1 MANFS
6 DFDGDLII
14 SGTDK
19 ASVVAVSNI
28 IVDAMRKWTYDFYA
42 DPEEITE
49 RDVYFSSDN
58 ADKEC
63 QLEYQA
69 KFSGD
74 GYGRWSFA
82 NNIRSLGRWLAEDLK
97 GSEKLETLEQA
108 SFSVQFIGTDI
119 ERGFGLYD
127 SLTGTMFHEKGV
139 PLKDSIVE
147 INCRSLGELTV
158 DALMEH
164 YGWDEDEAKE
174 YLGVE

>member
-28 IVDAMRKWTYDFYA
+28 IVDAMRKWTYSFYA
-42 DPEEITE
+42 CPEKISEK
-49 RDVYFSSDN
+49 DVYCSSSDI
-58 ADKEC
+58 DKEC
-63 QLEYQA
+63 HLEYQA
-69 KFSGD
+69 TFFGN
-74 GYGRWSFA
+74 GNGRWSFA
-82 NNIRSLGRWLAEDLK
+82 NNIESLGYWLTEELK
-97 GSEKLETLEQA
+97 DSKKLKVLEQN

-119 ERGFGLYD
+119 EIGFGLYD
-127 SLTGTMFHEKGV
+127 SLTGTLFHKKGV
-139 PLKDSIVE
+139 PLKDSIVN
-147 INCRSLGELTV
+147 IDRWSLGELTV

-174 YLGVE
+174 YLGIE

>member
-28 IVDAMRKWTYDFYA
+28 IVDAMRQWTYDFYA

-49 RDVYFSSDN
+49 KDVYFSSDN
-58 ADKEC
+58 AEDKEC

-74 GYGRWSFA
+74 GYGKF
-82 NNIRSLGRWLAEDLK
+82 SLIF
-97 GSEKLETLEQA
+97 KLITSDHL
-108 SFSVQFIGTDI
+108 VVG
-119 ERGFGLYD
+119 
-127 SLTGTMFHEKGV
+127 
-139 PLKDSIVE
+139 
-147 INCRSLGELTV
+147 
-158 DALMEH
+158 
-164 YGWDEDEAKE
+164 
-174 YLGVE
+174 